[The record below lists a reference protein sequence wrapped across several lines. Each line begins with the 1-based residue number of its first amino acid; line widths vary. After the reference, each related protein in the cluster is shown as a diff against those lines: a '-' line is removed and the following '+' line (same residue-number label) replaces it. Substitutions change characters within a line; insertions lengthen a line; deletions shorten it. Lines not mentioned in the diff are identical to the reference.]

1 MSKGKWRAEK
11 GEGRFGLAR
20 ALVLLLLLGL
30 VFPAQGQDQAP
41 ATADSLLECAQ
52 ANWNSASFHGV
63 IQISTFRPEYT
74 REFRLEVWS
83 TADNER
89 AMIRVLAPEDE
100 AGSGY
105 LLLSDDELWFYT
117 PDAGQA
123 IALPTASLTQ
133 TFFGSDV
140 AVEDLYRGTIGDRYT
155 AELLGTRSDDEGAT
169 IHRLRLVPKPEA
181 DVVYGKLQL
190 DMLNDSCAV
199 LQIDYF
205 DQRDNLIR
213 EASFSDF
220 VEANGLTFALHS
232 KITDLLR
239 EQSYTEERVESYE
252 IGVDIPAARFTLPCL
267 EDEAQ
272 CG

>member
-1 MSKGKWRAEK
+1 MSSICR
-11 GEGRFGLAR
+11 GEGKFGMASR
-20 ALVLLLLLGL
+20 SVVLLLLLGF
-30 VFPAQGQDQAP
+30 VFPASGQEP

-52 ANWNSASFHGV
+52 ANWSSASFHGTLR
-63 IQISTFRPEYT
+63 IETFRPEFT
-74 REFRLEVWS
+74 RRFLLEVWS

-89 AMIRVLAPEDE
+89 AMIRVLEPEDE

-105 LLLSDDELWFYT
+105 LLLDEDELWFYT
-117 PDAGQA
+117 PEAGTA

-155 AELLGTRSDDEGAT
+155 AELLGTRADDEGAT

-181 DVVYGKLQL
+181 DVVYGKLEL
-190 DMLNDSCAV
+190 DMRARSCAV

-213 EASFSDF
+213 EALFSDF
-220 VEANGLTFALHS
+220 VEENGLTFALS
-232 KITDLLR
+232 TEIKDLLR
-239 EQSYTEERVESYE
+239 EQSYTQETVESYE
-252 IGVDIPAARFTLPCL
+252 IGVPIPEARFTLPCL